1 MKTYQS
7 KKFCIGIT
15 STGIAVP
22 LVMII
27 YYPLFLPRIISYEN
41 AAWIDQISYI
51 FYAVLFGSII
61 FTAFNIHKVFQM
73 LNHRINKSF
82 ASSSSP
88 YSIRQLSLI
97 RSLFEIIIS
106 ILNDK
111 KYFKFFWP
119 ASIGYGIFYAL
130 VSSMII
136 LRLENSISSLYGVTV
151 PSITMISYG
160 PMGYVPTIAAY
171 LTEHT
176 GLLIIPINLIVTLVI
191 SALVGFNTVLS
202 VYAFAE
208 RPKRSV
214 NTTARGTTS
223 SILSVIGATTSL
235 FAVCPTCASFYIFN
249 IMAGSLAPTI
259 AAFAVSYYALFVVVS
274 IPLLVATLF
283 VTAFSVHRMMIVGQ
297 CYLK

>member
-1 MKTYQS
+1 
-7 KKFCIGIT
+7 
-15 STGIAVP
+15 
-22 LVMII
+22 
-27 YYPLFLPRIISYEN
+27 
-41 AAWIDQISYI
+41 
-51 FYAVLFGSII
+51 
-61 FTAFNIHKVFQM
+61 
-73 LNHRINKSF
+73 
-82 ASSSSP
+82 
-88 YSIRQLSLI
+88 
-97 RSLFEIIIS
+97 
-106 ILNDK
+106 
-111 KYFKFFWP
+111 
-119 ASIGYGIFYAL
+119 
-130 VSSMII
+130 MII
-136 LRLENSISSLYGVTV
+136 LRLENNSISSLYGVTV

-171 LTEHT
+171 LTEHI
-176 GLLIIPINLIVTLVI
+176 GLLIIPINLIVIVVI

-214 NTTARGTTS
+214 STATGTTN

-283 VTAFSVHRMMIVGQ
+283 VTAFSIRKMMIVGQ